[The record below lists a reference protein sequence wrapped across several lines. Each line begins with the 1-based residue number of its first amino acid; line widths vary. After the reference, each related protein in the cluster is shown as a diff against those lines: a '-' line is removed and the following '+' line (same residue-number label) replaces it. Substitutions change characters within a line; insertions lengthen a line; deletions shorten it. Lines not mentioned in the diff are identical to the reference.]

1 MKFSNFLI
9 VTLLFGGVSSWSSTN
24 AFSNVVSSRSIYNQ
38 HQSMDVVSPL
48 HAYNNNNE
56 DKKCYSPSRREI
68 LSSAVV
74 VVSSVVCC
82 PSTTIAQ
89 AATSPPLPLQ
99 TSSGLVRVEGIGG
112 GLDLLTPQPLS
123 SSDVFYPSSMIDTK
137 WKVQRVVTSVEGDLG
152 QAALSWQLL
161 GGRSELAFTSKLT
174 EVYDASFVAAPNTM
188 DDANYEYDGKILH
201 AAILDRRYELS
212 SRTGIATDA
221 IQWDAKGSSI
231 RYTRNNNDAVNLTV
245 VRRKIEPP
253 SEEGF
258 GSDEIYR
265 IDSSAGGIFS
275 GTNLYRAAR
284 VRKRFRRGFDE
295 SSGKR
300 ILDAIEVVTT
310 HRVLD
315 GIAGIELPTSTCKS
329 RLRYTQL

>member
-1 MKFSNFLI
+1 
-9 VTLLFGGVSSWSSTN
+9 
-24 AFSNVVSSRSIYNQ
+24 
-38 HQSMDVVSPL
+38 MDVVSPL
-48 HAYNNNNE
+48 HAHNNDNE

-74 VVSSVVCC
+74 VSSVVCC
-82 PSTTIAQ
+82 PSTTTIAQ
-89 AATSPPLPLQ
+89 AATSSLPLPLQ

-123 SSDVFYPSSMIDTK
+123 SSDVFYPSSMIDNTK

-161 GGRSELAFTSKLT
+161 GGGSELAFTSKLT

-188 DDANYEYDGKILH
+188 DDANYEYDGKMLH
-201 AAILDRRYELS
+201 AAILDRRGELS
-212 SRTGIATDA
+212 SRTGIANDA

-231 RYTRNNNDAVNLTV
+231 SYTRNNNDAVSLTV

-265 IDSSAGGIFS
+265 IESSAGGIFS

-284 VRKRFRRGFDE
+284 VRRRFRRGFDE
-295 SSGKR
+295 GSGKR

>member
-1 MKFSNFLI
+1 M
-9 VTLLFGGVSSWSSTN
+9 
-24 AFSNVVSSRSIYNQ
+24 
-38 HQSMDVVSPL
+38 
-48 HAYNNNNE
+48 
-56 DKKCYSPSRREI
+56 
-68 LSSAVV
+68 
-74 VVSSVVCC
+74 
-82 PSTTIAQ
+82 
-89 AATSPPLPLQ
+89 
-99 TSSGLVRVEGIGG
+99 
-112 GLDLLTPQPLS
+112 
-123 SSDVFYPSSMIDTK
+123 
-137 WKVQRVVTSVEGDLG
+137 
-152 QAALSWQLL
+152 
-161 GGRSELAFTSKLT
+161 
-174 EVYDASFVAAPNTM
+174 AAPNTM

-284 VRKRFRRGFDE
+284 VRRRFRRGFDE
-295 SSGKR
+295 GSGKR